1 MEWNINQIKCEDSG
15 SLSNVVTLAV
25 STFTD
30 VIANKKGHKNHI
42 TFFPTA
48 SSDGFVEYE
57 NLSQNTVKNWVK
69 NTESNFYALTASY
82 EAEIS
87 NSIASQSRGD
97 LPPLW

>member
-1 MEWNINQIKCEDSG
+1 MVAPMLEALFFIFLKLDENELKER
-15 SLSNVVTLAV
+15 
-25 STFTD
+25 
-30 VIANKKGHKNHI
+30 NKKGHKNHI

-82 EAEIS
+82 ETEIS

-97 LPPLW
+97 LPPLC